1 MRARAHGAGARTQA
15 SKHVW
20 ASSHSQA
27 QAACYRLA
35 RQFYPT
41 NITLNPSPA
50 RCADCPRPAPPPPQ
64 KRQGGSSQPA
74 ASRCRGPPIPR
85 SVARCCRCWLQD
97 TTPALDQPCMCCH
110 AHCASAP
117 IIKALAPRP
126 NPLPTPFDQGPPEL
140 ACYVAHCLAHSTT
153 MHPSQHWSP
162 PLARTS
168 PPLCPLPLLFAL
180 TPIAKGH
187 PRPCAM
193 PPPQPFPASP
203 PGLPLLHQIAP
214 AQPSPAHAASR
225 ACALA
230 RMLCTLISLSPRL
243 GRLASAD

>member
-1 MRARAHGAGARTQA
+1 MGRLHAALVGRSRRRTRLNGGSCDRPHVINPLRFLRCFRPDLLQAQYGDRLAAPPASHPAPGARTQA

-110 AHCASAP
+110 AH
-117 IIKALAPRP
+117 
-126 NPLPTPFDQGPPEL
+126 PLPQLSKLWLPGPI
-140 ACYVAHCLAHSTT
+140 HS
-153 MHPSQHWSP
+153 Q
-162 PLARTS
+162 
-168 PPLCPLPLLFAL
+168 
-180 TPIAKGH
+180 
-187 PRPCAM
+187 
-193 PPPQPFPASP
+193 
-203 PGLPLLHQIAP
+203 
-214 AQPSPAHAASR
+214 
-225 ACALA
+225 
-230 RMLCTLISLSPRL
+230 PRL
-243 GRLASAD
+243 IKGLQSWPVM